1 MIELDPKRSFAVQ
14 KAEHEV
20 RRQQSEVRAALADLQ
35 HAEAKLAKLQAILDA
50 ELAKEKK

>member
-1 MIELDPKRSFAVQ
+1 MIELDPNRSFAVQ

-20 RRQQSEVRAALADLQ
+20 ARQKREVLYAEQELERKRERL
-35 HAEAKLAKLQAILDA
+35 AEAQATLDA